1 MATEGTLST
10 REWKEALVQSF
21 KGFSASQVSQHHEEN
36 ARQCISNGGSYQER
50 YTIIP
55 FERILK
61 DNQVKIVISVTILVN
76 QQLYYSII
84 QTSIIYTLN

>member
-10 REWKEALVQSF
+10 REWKEALVRSF
-21 KGFSASQVSQHHEEN
+21 EGFSASQVSQHHVEN

-61 DNQVKIVISVTILVN
+61 DNQVKII
-76 QQLYYSII
+76 
-84 QTSIIYTLN
+84 